1 MLLDFAI
8 VPHVFDKSY
17 LESNPEQLYALS
29 ALLRDISQRG
39 MITGLNN
46 KDWNKEVLERISFL
60 PKNSSEKIISILNTL
75 KSRNRIVGHPKQE
88 SIRYAAE
95 PDWIALALNLNEK
108 AAFSTIVS
116 TQPCEKCEQ
125 PNEAH
130 EKTSELEVGTQ
141 VILQNREN
149 MKNQLAPL
157 LRYARKVTLIDPY
170 FNVAQKRFKDTLEL
184 IAECLSERRGERL
197 KESQIIIN
205 ARYVDEYSAKY
216 YNDRTDTAEYEQRW
230 QEVFKTI
237 QRRDGHKCRLQVWD
251 DNKLMHDRYIIT
263 DQCGVS
269 VGLGLDMDYSDSRES
284 SWGMLRNDLL
294 SAKLD
299 AVKENSSPYILKK
312 MIQ

>member
-46 KDWNKEVLERISFL
+46 KDWNKEVLERTNFL
-60 PKNSSEKIISILNTL
+60 PKNSSEKIISILNNL

-88 SIRYAAE
+88 NVRYATE
-95 PDWIALALNLNEK
+95 LDWIGLAKSLDEK
-108 AAFSTIVS
+108 ATFSTIVS

-130 EKTSELEVGTQ
+130 EKISVLDAGTQ
-141 VILQNREN
+141 VIIQNREN
-149 MKNQLAPL
+149 MKIQLAPL

-170 FNVAQKRFKDTLEL
+170 FNVAQRRFKDTLEL
-184 IAECLSERRGERL
+184 IAECLSQRRGERL
-197 KESQIIIN
+197 KESQIIVN
-205 ARYVDEYSAKY
+205 ARYVDENSAKY
-216 YNDRTDTAEYEQRW
+216 FNDRTDTAEYEQRW
-230 QEVFKTI
+230 HEIFNNI
-237 QRRDGHKCRLQVWD
+237 LQRYGHKCKLQVWD
-251 DNKLMHDRYIIT
+251 DNRLMHDRYIIT

-269 VGLGLDMDYSDSRES
+269 VGLGLDMDNSDSRES